1 MSKTVG
7 GNPKKAEKKNFIAVH
22 STIEKRKFQVSNLS
36 SYLNS
41 QGKEVQRD
49 LEESERGSN
58 KEQNL
63 ASQKQQIRAAKESA
77 FSDEVK

>member
-1 MSKTVG
+1 MSKIVG
-7 GNPKKAEKKNFIAVH
+7 GNPKKAEKKNFIAIH
-22 STIEKRKFQVSNLS
+22 STIEKRKFQVSDLS

-49 LEESERGSN
+49 PEEAERGSN

-63 ASQKQQIRAAKESA
+63 VESKAADQSSQGKCIL
-77 FSDEVK
+77 

>member
-1 MSKTVG
+1 MSKIVG

-22 STIEKRKFQVSNLS
+22 STIEKRKFLVGNLS

-49 LEESERGSN
+49 LEEAERGSN
-58 KEQNL
+58 KEQNSVESK
-63 ASQKQQIRAAKESA
+63 AADQSSQGNCIP
-77 FSDEVK
+77 

>member
-7 GNPKKAEKKNFIAVH
+7 GNPKKAEKKKFIAVH
-22 STIEKRKFQVSNLS
+22 STREKRKFQVSNLS

-49 LEESERGSN
+49 LEEAERGSN

-63 ASQKQQIRAAKESA
+63 VESKAADQSSQGKCIL
-77 FSDEVK
+77 